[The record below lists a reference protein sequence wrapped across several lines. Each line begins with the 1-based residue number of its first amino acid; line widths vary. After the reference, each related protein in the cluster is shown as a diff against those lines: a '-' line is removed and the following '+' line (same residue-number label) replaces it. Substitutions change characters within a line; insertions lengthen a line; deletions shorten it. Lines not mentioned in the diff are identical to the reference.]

1 MLLFRGTDFLHR
13 TRGSSFVCLYLGRCY
28 ASGPPRIAHIR
39 ARIPGTSPR
48 HHVRGGVDDAG
59 LRRRFVAAPFRARV
73 RAGGVPRAR
82 RDRLPRRHARA
93 RRARLRR
100 ARGARPRD
108 AARRRPDAR
117 DVRGRAHLR
126 RELHLRAH
134 AEQDR
139 QRGRVVAQVP
149 PRRGGGGD
157 QRALQPPRAQFPPLR
172 RVVHAGR
179 VAEGTAPAGVLQRA
193 HALPQASREA
203 RPGHGP
209 GGDVQ
214 GTSAARESIVQDRA
228 GFFGSRFVRKDDVR
242 RFTGAA
248 RSIVKFRRV
257 RQHCSFSQ
265 SRVFFRGRNQTP
277 PLVRRRRADP
287 PPFRPSTRRPRSP

>member
-1 MLLFRGTDFLHR
+1 MSRSTLFLLDVERCFAGLIFYTAHAGHR
-13 TRGSSFVCLYLGRCY
+13 SSVCISLGRCY
-28 ASGPPRIAHIR
+28 ASGPPRIAHIG
-39 ARIPGTSPR
+39 ARVPGTSPR
-48 HHVRGGVDDAG
+48 HHARGGVDAAG
-59 LRRRFVAAPFRARV
+59 SRRRFVAAPFRARV

-117 DVRGRAHLR
+117 DVRGRAHHR

-149 PRRGGGGD
+149 PRRGGGGH

-172 RVVHAGR
+172 RVVHARR
-179 VAEGTAPAGVLQRA
+179 VAEGTAPAGVLPRA
-193 HALPQASREA
+193 HALPQAPREA

-214 GTSAARESIVQDRA
+214 GTSAAREPIVQDRA
-228 GFFGSRFVRKDDVR
+228 GFFGR
-242 RFTGAA
+242 RFGATSEGWTA
-248 RSIVKFRRV
+248 RRDQELFRRV
-257 RQHCSFSQ
+257 RQQCFSQ
-265 SRVFFRGRNQTP
+265 SRTKPNSPSRPTTP
-277 PLVRRRRADP
+277 R
-287 PPFRPSTRRPRSP
+287 